1 MNNVVNNLK
10 LSRKFKKTKAKL
22 LVGNGFYRFTSVV
35 LLVCFACFLLFV
47 RWFFDTGRSGFLLGK
62 PSPRT
67 YFAIAPMGYID
78 EEKTQ
83 LLRSK
88 VEDTIA
94 GVFVK
99 DSSVVRGMKSRL
111 EALEQGDLQM
121 AMIPAALKD
130 LLAQLSERK
139 KTIVLRSTFKIG
151 QELLAEGD
159 WARGVAAPTAELI
172 WEKIEALDLP
182 MAENNLIYQL
192 LEEILKPAVRLDKDL
207 TQSLRKDFTA
217 GLKPVE
223 QFIKVGDVIVE
234 KGNVITPQLARIL
247 LSQGYLQQRFPWKI
261 LILSLLLIFCWPF
274 WVHLPDF
281 ASGSRRSF
289 DLNEVFVAC
298 IVGGYWFAEY
308 ISSLLGARGVAIVV
322 LTGWIYLVLPFIPAF
337 QVVFGASI
345 VASVLTAAFSTSEIL
360 LVASMGLV
368 AAVTGRFFFR
378 DVHSRSHL
386 WRQLVVAGFFP
397 VLGGMVVRW
406 GMAMDLSWQV
416 FLYACLGE
424 AFWGVVVIAFL
435 PVWENFFDIMS
446 PLRLME
452 LSYPTQPLLKKLQIE
467 APGTYHHSLMVGT
480 LAEAAADRLGM
491 NTYLI
496 RAGAYYHDIGKL
508 RRPHFFVENQMEG
521 ENVHD
526 ELTPSLSALVIIA
539 HVREGLEIAQEY
551 HLPAKLR
558 QFIAEHHGTTCL
570 AYFHRKSIALGE
582 TLPRE
587 QFCYPGPRPSCRE
600 TGLLMLADSVEAAV
614 RADRKNITGIQ
625 DLEKVISGVVEAK
638 VSEGQLD
645 DVDFTMKELATIREA
660 LVYALQSMYHGRKVK
675 EIKEEPSSEEEGATL
690 KKQEE

>member
-1 MNNVVNNLK
+1 
-10 LSRKFKKTKAKL
+10 
-22 LVGNGFYRFTSVV
+22 
-35 LLVCFACFLLFV
+35 
-47 RWFFDTGRSGFLLGK
+47 
-62 PSPRT
+62 
-67 YFAIAPMGYID
+67 
-78 EEKTQ
+78 
-83 LLRSK
+83 
-88 VEDTIA
+88 
-94 GVFVK
+94 
-99 DSSVVRGMKSRL
+99 
-111 EALEQGDLQM
+111 
-121 AMIPAALKD
+121 
-130 LLAQLSERK
+130 
-139 KTIVLRSTFKIG
+139 
-151 QELLAEGD
+151 
-159 WARGVAAPTAELI
+159 
-172 WEKIEALDLP
+172 
-182 MAENNLIYQL
+182 
-192 LEEILKPAVRLDKDL
+192 
-207 TQSLRKDFTA
+207 
-217 GLKPVE
+217 
-223 QFIKVGDVIVE
+223 
-234 KGNVITPQLARIL
+234 
-247 LSQGYLQQRFPWKI
+247 
-261 LILSLLLIFCWPF
+261 
-274 WVHLPDF
+274 
-281 ASGSRRSF
+281 
-289 DLNEVFVAC
+289 
-298 IVGGYWFAEY
+298 
-308 ISSLLGARGVAIVV
+308 
-322 LTGWIYLVLPFIPAF
+322 
-337 QVVFGASI
+337 
-345 VASVLTAAFSTSEIL
+345 
-360 LVASMGLV
+360 
-368 AAVTGRFFFR
+368 
-378 DVHSRSHL
+378 
-386 WRQLVVAGFFP
+386 
-397 VLGGMVVRW
+397 MVVRW
-406 GMAMDLSWQV
+406 GMAMNLSWQV

-496 RAGAYYHDIGKL
+496 RAGAYYHDVGKL

-675 EIKEEPSSEEEGATL
+675 EIKEEPSSEEEETTS